1 VNSSAVRLVNTLAN
15 TADGAD
21 SSHPPVI
28 LKEIQMDL
36 SLLTYLILVG
46 IAFFAGLISSVAGSG
61 GLLTL
66 PALLW
71 VGLPPLTA
79 VGTYKIQSSVGA
91 LSSTWNFFR
100 SGHLEIKTLVMPV
113 IMAMIG
119 SILGTL
125 TVQTLDGAILRKLIP
140 FLLLGIAIFF
150 LLSPKVKDTD
160 SRPLITINLFAGT
173 AALGV
178 GFYGGF
184 FGPGIGSIM
193 PFLFVWL
200 LGYNLVKA
208 TADTKLMS
216 LAINGISAVLFT
228 INGLVLWEIAVP
240 MAVGQIIGA
249 RLGSNLVMSQGTSLV
264 QPIITVVTLVVALKL
279 VFFP

>member
-1 VNSSAVRLVNTLAN
+1 
-15 TADGAD
+15 
-21 SSHPPVI
+21 
-28 LKEIQMDL
+28 MDL

-125 TVQTLDGAILRKLIP
+125 TIPTLDGAILRKLIP

-150 LLSPKVKDTD
+150 LLSPKVKNTD
-160 SRPLITINLFAGT
+160 GRPLLTINLFAGT
-173 AALGV
+173 AALSV

-216 LAINGISAVLFT
+216 AAINGISAVLFT

-249 RLGSNLVMSQGTSLV
+249 RLGSNLVMSRGTLFV

-279 VFFP
+279 LFFP

>member
-1 VNSSAVRLVNTLAN
+1 
-15 TADGAD
+15 
-21 SSHPPVI
+21 
-28 LKEIQMDL
+28 MDL

-150 LLSPKVKDTD
+150 LLSPKVKDTH

-264 QPIITVVTLVVALKL
+264 QPIIAVVTLVVALKL
-279 VFFP
+279 LFFP

>member
-1 VNSSAVRLVNTLAN
+1 
-15 TADGAD
+15 
-21 SSHPPVI
+21 
-28 LKEIQMDL
+28 M
-36 SLLTYLILVG
+36 
-46 IAFFAGLISSVAGSG
+46 
-61 GLLTL
+61 
-66 PALLW
+66 
-71 VGLPPLTA
+71 
-79 VGTYKIQSSVGA
+79 
-91 LSSTWNFFR
+91 
-100 SGHLEIKTLVMPV
+100 
-113 IMAMIG
+113 MAMIG

-125 TVQTLDGAILRKLIP
+125 MVQTLDGAILRKLIP

-150 LLSPKVKDTD
+150 LLSPKVKNTD
-160 SRPLITINLFAGT
+160 GVPLLTINLFGGT

-216 LAINGISAVLFT
+216 LAINGISAILFT
-228 INGLVLWEIAVP
+228 VNGLVLWEIAVP
-240 MAVGQIIGA
+240 MAIAQIIGA
-249 RLGSNLVMSQGTSLV
+249 RFGSNLVMAQGTSLV

-279 VFFP
+279 LFFP